1 MRLQAFLARAGAAP
15 SRRKAEA
22 LIESGRVSV
31 NGQTATLGT
40 AVSPEADA
48 ILLDGRRITAPR
60 DLAYLA
66 LNKPAGYLTTLK
78 DEPGRNRPTIK
89 DLMPPLPGLVPVGRL
104 DAATTGLLLL
114 TNDGPLAHLITHPSS
129 QIEKEYE
136 LTVKTPAPR
145 EALEALCAGPTL
157 EDGPMHP
164 PKLTNL
170 RRSPRQTTFNLTIH
184 EGRNHIIRRAC
195 AAVGLDLISLKR
207 LRVGPVSLGD
217 LPEGNLRELTREE
230 IGELSN
236 DGLSVRQRSEQ
247 R

>member
-22 LIESGRVSV
+22 LIRAGRVSV
-31 NGQTATLGT
+31 NGEIATLGT

-48 ILLDGRRITAPR
+48 VLLDGRRITLPE

-78 DEPGRNRPTIK
+78 DEPGRNRPTVN
-89 DLMPPLPGLVPVGRL
+89 DLIPTLPGLVPVGRL

-136 LTVKTPAPR
+136 LTVKTPAPQR
-145 EALEALCAGPTL
+145 ALEALCAGPTL

-170 RRSPRQTTFNLTIH
+170 RRSPHLTTFHLTIH
-184 EGRNHIIRRAC
+184 EGRNRIIRRAC
-195 AAVGLDLISLKR
+195 AAVGLDLISLRR

-217 LPEGNLRELTREE
+217 LPESTHRTLTQEELAILR
-230 IGELSN
+230 GHA
-236 DGLSVRQRSEQ
+236 QF
-247 R
+247 